1 MTSSGRLPSRCM
13 LGHSARSAMP
23 LVLRCT
29 GKGGTDG
36 DTALQTPP
44 PSDGLP
50 VIVRAKPWENTERKR
65 KKFLAALNIPVSP
78 KGRLW
83 GSCRVRDDRPV
94 EDCLLTSVRAT
105 PITHH
110 RLGLGF
116 GGSGQICLKT
126 SHGGLALSGSPP
138 SGDETHRP
146 QETPL

>member
-1 MTSSGRLPSRCM
+1 MTSSGRLPSRCT

-23 LVLRCT
+23 LALRCT
-29 GKGGTDG
+29 GKGGTG
-36 DTALQTPP
+36 RGTALQTPP
-44 PSDGLP
+44 SSDGLP
-50 VIVRAKPWENTERKR
+50 VIVRAKPGENTERKR

-94 EDCLLTSVRAT
+94 EDCLLTSVRAA

-146 QETPL
+146 QEIPL